1 MMTSPKRHVT
11 IDIKEKNSIE
21 LTDISNNIKN
31 VLKNIIDKV
40 ENKKKTEDR
49 KEKENEDGREIENE
63 DGREIENENRKE
75 KENKNNKKL
84 KTRPSIYNLKH
95 RPKLDKTPK
104 MANDEVI
111 NALKIIHKKYKNEK
125 EASIDHNGYFRFD
138 AKKTSFKD
146 VENELIS
153 IYHDN
158 NEYFSSAMD
167 ILASYVKGQKIIY
180 MEAEAFCSTQLNFLM
195 FPAIFFSATASVL
208 SPAFESTSY
217 GTTTIASINAGISFL
232 LALVSYLKLDAQ
244 SEAHKTSAHQYD
256 KLQSICEFFS
266 GSLLLFTDM
275 TGFDKE
281 EKVKS
286 IKDPEEKK
294 IRREELQ
301 LIEVGT
307 KIQKKLEEIEAKI
320 KEIKETNQ
328 FIVPRTIRYRYK
340 IAYNINIFSVI
351 KKIEG
356 LRKHYVTFIRDRINQ
371 IKYLKLIHN
380 NLLDS
385 GKTSNDPEVIKYK
398 QHIDQEYFE
407 KSYGYEKILL
417 LRSAFSIIDQ
427 LFSDE
432 MIYADILRNRW
443 CSACCYR
450 KLSRPDKKNTLTH
463 LIIDPFGSLD
473 NQCAAKYYKHLT
485 KMRQKYDLKEDIFKE
500 QMDLIKKIQHNMEP
514 KQTDSCWKTSQPKNI
529 INQNLGMHYFKNE
542 ETNVN
547 ESDANSCCV
556 PNCCFLAIASL
567 FVLGGFIFLIS
578 YIVFK
583 IL

>member
-1 MMTSPKRHVT
+1 MTSPKRRLALE
-11 IDIKEKNSIE
+11 IEEKEQKNVE
-21 LTDISNNIKN
+21 MTDLSQNIVKD
-31 VLKNIIDKV
+31 VLKNMVNKV
-40 ENKKKTEDR
+40 EKILKKHSPVEVADNKVVPKETHIVDVKTIKRR
-49 KEKENEDGREIENE
+49 K
-63 DGREIENENRKE
+63 
-75 KENKNNKKL
+75 
-84 KTRPSIYNLKH
+84 SIHMLKH
-95 RPKLDKTPK
+95 RNNIEKNPGIS
-104 MANDEVI
+104 NDEVV
-111 NALKIIHKKYKNEK
+111 NALKIINKKYMNEK
-125 EASIDHNGYFRFD
+125 NAAIDHKGYFRFD

-146 VENELIS
+146 VEQELTT
-153 IYHDN
+153 IYHNN

-180 MEAEAFCSTQLNFLM
+180 MEAEAFCSTKLNFLM
-195 FPAIFFSATASVL
+195 FPSIFFSATASVL
-208 SPAFESTSY
+208 SPAFDGTNY
-217 GTTTIASINAGISFL
+217 GSITIASINAGISFL

-286 IKDPEEKK
+286 IKDPQEKK

-301 LIEVGT
+301 LIEVGGR
-307 KIQKKLEEIEAKI
+307 IQKKLEEIEAKI

-371 IKYLKLIHN
+371 IKYLKLQHN
-380 NLLDS
+380 NLLDK
-385 GKTSNDPEVIKYK
+385 GKNYDDREVIKIK

-432 MIYADILRNRW
+432 MVYADILRNRW
-443 CSACCYR
+443 CSGCCYR
-450 KLSRPDKKNTLTH
+450 QLERPDKKNTLTH

-473 NQCAAKYYKHLT
+473 QQCASKYYNHLS

-500 QMDLIKKIQHNMEP
+500 QFDLLTKIKAEMENKNNTSKNCFKKTINNSLNEMLGLP
-514 KQTDSCWKTSQPKNI
+514 FFNNEKRYNVDDSELNI
-529 INQNLGMHYFKNE
+529 CC
-542 ETNVN
+542 TP
-547 ESDANSCCV
+547 SCCCLV
-556 PNCCFLAIASL
+556 IGSL
-567 FVLGGFIFLIS
+567 TVIGGFVFLFS
-578 YIVFK
+578 YIIFK
-583 IL
+583 LL

>member
-1 MMTSPKRHVT
+1 MLMMTSPKRRLALE
-11 IDIKEKNSIE
+11 IEEKEQ
-21 LTDISNNIKN
+21 NNIEMMDLSQNIVKD
-31 VLKNIIDKV
+31 VLKNLINKVDTVVKKNHIDCR
-40 ENKKKTEDR
+40 ENINHVIDVKTIKRRKSINSLKKHD
-49 KEKENEDGREIENE
+49 NH
-63 DGREIENENRKE
+63 
-75 KENKNNKKL
+75 
-84 KTRPSIYNLKH
+84 KH
-95 RPKLDKTPK
+95 P
-104 MANDEVI
+104 AISNDEVI
-111 NALKIIHKKYKNEK
+111 DALKIINKKYQNEK
-125 EASIDHNGYFRFD
+125 NAAIDHKGYFRFD

-146 VENELIS
+146 VERELTT
-153 IYHDN
+153 IYHNN

-180 MEAEAFCSTQLNFLM
+180 MESEAFCSTQLNFLM

-208 SPAFESTSY
+208 SPAFE
-217 GTTTIASINAGISFL
+217 GTNFGAISIASINAGISFL
-232 LALVSYLKLDAQ
+232 LAIVSYLKLDAQ

-281 EKVKS
+281 EQVKD
-286 IKDPEEKK
+286 IKDPVKK
-294 IRREELQ
+294 KVRREELQ
-301 LIEVGT
+301 LIEVGS

-371 IKYLKLIHN
+371 IKYLKLQHN
-380 NLLDS
+380 NLLDKS
-385 GKTSNDPEVIKYK
+385 KAYNDPEIVKLK

-432 MIYADILRNRW
+432 MVYADILRNRW
-443 CSACCYR
+443 CSGCCY
-450 KLSRPDKKNTLTH
+450 KSLERPDKKNTLTH

-473 NQCAAKYYKHLT
+473 KKCASKYYTHLT

-500 QMDLIKKIQHNMEP
+500 QFELLTKIKTEMENNNMRQSSNCFKSTSNNYLKELMGIQTF
-514 KQTDSCWKTSQPKNI
+514 TDKKKYHADDTELNI
-529 INQNLGMHYFKNE
+529 CC
-542 ETNVN
+542 
-547 ESDANSCCV
+547 SPSCCCLV
-556 PNCCFLAIASL
+556 IGSFVAI
-567 FVLGGFIFLIS
+567 GGFIFLFS
-578 YIVFK
+578 YIIFK
-583 IL
+583 LL

>member
-1 MMTSPKRHVT
+1 MMTSPKRHLALN
-11 IDIKEKNSIE
+11 IKERNSIE
-21 LTDISNNIKN
+21 LSDISSNIVKN
-31 VLKNIIDKV
+31 VLHNIINKV
-40 ENKKKTEDR
+40 SEKKNTIKPKINKI
-49 KEKENEDGREIENE
+49 GR
-63 DGREIENENRKE
+63 
-75 KENKNNKKL
+75 
-84 KTRPSIYNLKH
+84 RPSIKELKKRKDNTTNREIMH
-95 RPKLDKTPK
+95 SDITNVL
-104 MANDEVI
+104 NII
-111 NALKIIHKKYKNEK
+111 NKKYKNEK
-125 EASIDHNGYFRFD
+125 DAAIDHKGYFRFD

-153 IYHDN
+153 IYHNN

-180 MEAEAFCSTQLNFLM
+180 MESEAFCSTQLNFLM

-208 SPAFESTSY
+208 SPAFENTNY
-217 GTTTIASINAGISFL
+217 GSITIASINAGISFL

-281 EKVKS
+281 EKVKN
-286 IKDPEEKK
+286 IKDPVEKK

-301 LIEVGT
+301 LIEVGA

-328 FIVPRTIRYRYK
+328 FIVPRTIRYRYR

-371 IKYLKLIHN
+371 IKYLKLSHN
-380 NLLDS
+380 NLLDD
-385 GKTSNDPEVIKYK
+385 GFKIADQEVIKIK

-432 MIYADILRNRW
+432 MIYADILRRRW
-443 CSACCYR
+443 CSSCCYR
-450 KLSRPDKKNTLTH
+450 KLSQPDKKNKMTH

-473 NQCAAKYYKHLT
+473 NQCASKYYTHLV

-500 QMDLIKKIQHNMEP
+500 QMAIINEMKRKKNESSRSYM
-514 KQTDSCWKTSQPKNI
+514 CWKTPNNMFNNI
-529 INQNLGMHYFKNE
+529 TGVSHPRNE
-542 ETNVN
+542 GNFEDPNI
-547 ESDANSCCV
+547 DSCCV
-556 PNCCFLAIASL
+556 PSCCFLATFSL

-578 YIVFK
+578 YIMFK
-583 IL
+583 IIP